1 MIRKISMSNN
11 IKYSSSLSAKKDQAR
26 ITMKQTNK
34 TKEHHPKKDRKLTMN
49 RKTKTIKMLLIRRKS
64 SKLSNYSKKNLVR
77 SST

>member
-11 IKYSSSLSAKKDQAR
+11 IKYSSSLSAKKDQAK

-34 TKEHHPKKDRKLTMN
+34 TRKHHLKKDRKLTMN
-49 RKTKTIKMLLIRRKS
+49 RKTKTIKILLIRRKS
-64 SKLSNYSKKNLVR
+64 SKLSNYSKKNLAR